1 MQLKL
6 SYSLYSLIA
15 FAGILFIGT
24 SCTTTRRIDDGQYL
38 LVRNKIR
45 FVNPAREVSS
55 SDLESLI
62 QQKPNARF
70 LGIFPVKLWINGI
83 FKNSGE
89 PPVILDPDMIYE
101 SKMQMINYLN
111 NIGFYNSAI
120 DHKVDSANKKA
131 NKVIYKVIL
140 PEPFRIQSIRLS
152 IDDDSIKELI
162 LKQSENALIKPG
174 KIFNAFLLDSE
185 RNRITDILRNNG
197 YYRFSKDY
205 IFYEADTTGKLRSV
219 DLTLN
224 IRNILVPGTKITGE
238 PVYKNH
244 KVYYINNIYIHPDH
258 RLLLTESAKSDTLT
272 ETFYRSESNQ
282 TDLYKFIYTP
292 PLRIRTSVIG
302 RSMFIGSGRRYNAT
316 DANQSFR
323 KLNDFRIFKFVDI
336 NFRENELKTDENP
349 DKAYLDCMVRLT
361 RSPLNSYSVELQGTN
376 SGGDLGLAGYLVY
389 QNRNLFRGAEVLSI
403 KLKGAMEAQSNTS
416 IPEATDKRLL
426 FFNTFEAGIDI
437 TLQFPRFLAPVN
449 EDIFHRYFRPKT
461 AVTLGYNVQYRIE
474 YERVVTNSSFGYEWS
489 ETKFKTHYLTPLAAS
504 LIKINKTAAFDS
516 IIARESQR
524 FQNQYTDHLV
534 LALRYSYVFNNQE
547 LSKLKN
553 FHYFRINL
561 ESAGNLLDLFV
572 KMSDQEK
579 NQEGFNTLLGIRY
592 SQFAKADV
600 DFRYYITL
608 DRKNSVAL
616 RTFTGLAIPYGN
628 SVDIPFETGFFGGGA
643 NGMRAW
649 PLRYLGPGGYVESG
663 IRSIERVGD
672 ITLEANI
679 EYRFPLISVLKG
691 ALFYDI
697 GNIWL
702 LRENETFPQGKF
714 EGGKFYKELAMD
726 AGIGFRLDFK
736 FFIFRIDI
744 AQKIKDPSRPENE
757 RWVPGSG
764 TGWFKPVF
772 NLGIGYPF

>member
-6 SYSLYSLIA
+6 SHSISKLIV
-15 FAGILFIGT
+15 FSGILLLGT
-24 SCTTTRRIDDGQYL
+24 SCSTTRRIDDGQYL
-38 LVRNKIR
+38 LVKNKIR
-45 FVNPAREVSS
+45 FVNPAKEVSS

-70 LGIFPVKLWINGI
+70 LGIFPFKLWINGI

-89 PPVILDPDMIYE
+89 PPVILDPDMIHE
-101 SKMQMINYLN
+101 SKLQMMNYLN
-111 NIGFYNSAI
+111 NIGFYNSEI
-120 DHKVDSANKKA
+120 EHRIDSAKKKA
-131 NKVIYKVIL
+131 KRVVYRVIL
-140 PEPFRIQSIRLS
+140 PEPFRIQSINYS
-152 IDDDSIKELI
+152 IADDSIKELI
-162 LKQSENALIKPG
+162 LKKPEDALIKPG
-174 KIFNAFLLDSE
+174 RIFNAFVLDME
-185 RNRITDILRNNG
+185 RNRITDLLRDNG

-224 IRNILVPGTKITGE
+224 IKNVLVPGTQITGE
-238 PVYKNH
+238 PVYVNH
-244 KVYYINNIYIHPDH
+244 KIYYINDVFIHPDH
-258 RLLLTESAKSDTLT
+258 RILLPESVKSDTIT
-272 ETFYRSESNQ
+272 EIFYRRESNQ
-282 TDLYKFIYTP
+282 TDVYKFIYTP
-292 PLRIRTSVIG
+292 PLKIRTSIIG
-302 RSMFIGSGRRYNAT
+302 RSMFIKSGLRYNAT

-336 NFRENELKTDENP
+336 NFREIDLKAAENP
-349 DKAYLDCMVRLT
+349 DKAFLDCMVKLT
-361 RSPLNSYSVELQGTN
+361 RNPLNSYSVELQGTN
-376 SGGDLGLAGYLVY
+376 SGGDLGLAGYFVY

-416 IPEATDKRLL
+416 IPEETEERLL
-426 FFNTFEAGIDI
+426 FFNTFEAGVDI
-437 TLQFPRFLAPVN
+437 TLQFPRFLAPVS

-461 AVTLGYNVQYRIE
+461 AINLGYNVQDRIE
-474 YERVVTNSSFGYEWS
+474 YERVVINSSFGYEWS
-489 ETKFKTHYLTPLAAS
+489 ETRFKTHFLKPLAAS

-516 IIARESQR
+516 IIAQESQR

-547 LSKLKN
+547 LGRLKN

-572 KMSDQEK
+572 KMSNQEK
-579 NQEGFNTLLGIRY
+579 NQEGFNTILGIRY

-649 PLRYLGPGGYVESG
+649 PLRYLGPGGYRETG
-663 IRSIERVGD
+663 TRSIERVGD
-672 ITLEANI
+672 IALEANI

-691 ALFYDI
+691 ALFFDI

-702 LRENETFPQGKF
+702 LRENETFPDGKF
-714 EGGKFYKELAMD
+714 ESSEFYKELAMD
-726 AGIGFRLDFK
+726 AGIGFRLDFR

-744 AQKIKDPSRPENE
+744 AQKVKDPSRPENE
-757 RWVPGSG
+757 RWIPGSG
-764 TGWFKPVF
+764 HGWFKPVV